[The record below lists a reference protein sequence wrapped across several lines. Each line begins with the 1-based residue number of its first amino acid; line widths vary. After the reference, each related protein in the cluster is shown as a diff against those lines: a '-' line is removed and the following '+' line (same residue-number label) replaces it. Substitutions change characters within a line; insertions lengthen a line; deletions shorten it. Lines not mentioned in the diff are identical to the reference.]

1 MTDKLT
7 KKFISDVDF
16 NISTIRN
23 RINKKY
29 KNMYSPFSKIKE
41 QQHMDLESN
50 MLSLYYLFDSYLNK
64 DIGSAV
70 LDLNILR
77 DSRALGLHLDRICNL
92 KTINIINTRNDT
104 HATVFYKFNINDIF
118 YIYYSNS
125 GLGIDN
131 HICINNNVCPKIFY
145 TKNKLISCKN
155 IETLKEIDKRCELG
169 IFKKTSEN

>member
-50 MLSLYYLFDSYLNK
+50 MLSLYYL
-64 DIGSAV
+64 
-70 LDLNILR
+70 
-77 DSRALGLHLDRICNL
+77 
-92 KTINIINTRNDT
+92 
-104 HATVFYKFNINDIF
+104 
-118 YIYYSNS
+118 
-125 GLGIDN
+125 
-131 HICINNNVCPKIFY
+131 
-145 TKNKLISCKN
+145 
-155 IETLKEIDKRCELG
+155 
-169 IFKKTSEN
+169 